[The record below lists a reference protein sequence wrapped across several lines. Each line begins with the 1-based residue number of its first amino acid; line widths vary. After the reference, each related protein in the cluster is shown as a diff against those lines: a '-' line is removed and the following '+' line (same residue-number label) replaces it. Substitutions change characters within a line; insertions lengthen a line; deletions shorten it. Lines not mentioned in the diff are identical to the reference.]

1 MVANWKR
8 ISDINKLHIDYHV
21 HIYAMHGQDRPEN
34 EILDDFKTFSSK
46 IILCTVFIVPFY

>member
-21 HIYAMHGQDRPEN
+21 HIYAMHDQDRPEN